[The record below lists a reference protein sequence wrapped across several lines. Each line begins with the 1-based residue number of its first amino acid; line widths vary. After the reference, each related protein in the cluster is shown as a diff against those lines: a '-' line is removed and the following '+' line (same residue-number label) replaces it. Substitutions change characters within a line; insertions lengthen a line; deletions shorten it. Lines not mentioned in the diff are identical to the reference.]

1 MTPDIGIDVQRFV
14 LIFFRILSIL
24 WLLPIFA
31 TRAVSMP
38 YKAGLSLILSY
49 TVFEFGGTRLDTP
62 YDSIYLPILIIKEV
76 FIGLTIS
83 FFVRTLF
90 MMVFA
95 AAEMAS
101 LQTGFSFARFMDPIT
116 MSQVSVMEQFK
127 NILTILVFFAT
138 DAHHTLIR
146 GIFLSF
152 KELPLAGVVLN
163 NNLLNYVVYMTGR
176 IFSVG
181 LKISA
186 PLTVTLFIV
195 ELALGLLSR
204 LIPQIN
210 VFIEGMPIKIL
221 ITMLVLSFSLG
232 ITVTAI
238 AALFNGIEPEI
249 LRIMRYLV

>member
-1 MTPDIGIDVQRFV
+1 MTPDLSTDIQRFV

-31 TRAVSMP
+31 TRAISMP

-49 TVFEFGGTRLDTP
+49 IIFEFGGPRMDVP
-62 YDSIYLPILIIKEV
+62 YNTIYLAVLILKEI

-83 FFVRTLF
+83 FFVRALF

-101 LQTGFSFARFMDPIT
+101 LQVGFSFARFMDPIT
-116 MSQVSVMEQFK
+116 MSQVSVLEQFK
-127 NILTILVFFAT
+127 NLLTILVFFAI

-146 GIFLSF
+146 SIFVSF
-152 KELPLAGVVLN
+152 KEIPLGGVALN
-163 NNLLNYVVYMTGR
+163 NNLLSYIIQMTGR

-210 VFIEGMPIKIL
+210 VFIEGLPVKVL
-221 ITMLVLSFSLG
+221 IAMLVLSFSLS

-238 AALFNGIEPEI
+238 TALFNGMEPEI
-249 LRIMRYLV
+249 LKIMRFLV

>member
-1 MTPDIGIDVQRFV
+1 MAPEIGIDIQRFA
-14 LIFFRILSIL
+14 LIFFRTLSIL
-24 WLLPIFA
+24 WLVPIFA
-31 TRAVSMP
+31 TRAISMP
-38 YKAGLSLILSY
+38 FKAGLSLIISY
-49 TVFEFGGTRLDTP
+49 LVFEFGGTGLDTAYNP
-62 YDSIYLPILIIKEV
+62 VYLSVLIIKEI

-83 FFVRTLF
+83 FFVRALF

-116 MSQVSVMEQFK
+116 MSQSSVMEQLK
-127 NILTILVFFAT
+127 NILTIMVFFSI

-146 GIFLSF
+146 GIFASF
-152 KELPLAGVVLN
+152 KELPLGAVVLHN
-163 NNLLNYVVYMTGR
+163 SLLTYIIHVTGR

-181 LKISA
+181 LRISA

-221 ITMLVLSFSLG
+221 ITMVVLSFSLG

-238 AALFNGIEPEI
+238 AGIFNGMEAEF
-249 LRIMRYLV
+249 LRIMRLMG

>member
-1 MTPDIGIDVQRFV
+1 MTLDIGIDVQRFV
-14 LIFFRILSIL
+14 LIFFRILAIL

-38 YKAGLSLILSY
+38 YKAGLSLILAY
-49 TVFEFGGTRLDTP
+49 TVYEFGNPGLNGPHDT
-62 YDSIYLPILIIKEV
+62 IYLAILIIKEV

-83 FFVRTLF
+83 FFVRTIF

-127 NILTILVFFAT
+127 NILTILVFFAI

-146 GIFLSF
+146 GIFISF
-152 KELPLAGVVLN
+152 KELPLGGVVLN
-163 NNLLNYVVYMTGR
+163 NNLMGYITHMTGR

-210 VFIEGMPIKIL
+210 VFIEGMPVKIL

-232 ITVTAI
+232 ITITAI
-238 AALFNGIEPEI
+238 ATLFNGMEPEI